1 MIPKHWD
8 GDRHRSWQLFLTVS
22 MQLSD
27 RLDHELQ
34 QEHELALID
43 YEILSRLAET
53 PDDRL
58 RMSELATRA
67 LVSRSRLTYRVDRLV
82 TVGFIRREECEDDRR
97 GMWAIMTEDGRSA
110 FEKARPDHQRSVDA
124 WFLDQFAPDEL
135 ASFTNVLARVA
146 EKLSPSSRPAI

>member
-1 MIPKHWD
+1 VIPKHWD
-8 GDRHRSWQLFLTVS
+8 GDRHRAWQLFLTVS

-34 QEHELALID
+34 QQHELALID

-53 PDDRL
+53 ADDRL
-58 RMSELATRA
+58 RMSELASRA

-82 TVGFIRREECEDDRR
+82 NVGFLRREECEDDRR
-97 GMWAIMTEDGRSA
+97 GMWAIMTEDGRKA
-110 FEKARPDHQRSVDA
+110 YEEARPDHQSSVDS

-135 ASFTNVLARVA
+135 SSFTTVLARVA
-146 EKLSPSSRPAI
+146 EKLSPSSHPAV

>member
-8 GDRHRSWQLFLTVS
+8 GDRHRAWQLFLTVS

-34 QEHELALID
+34 QQHELALID

-53 PDDRL
+53 SDDRL
-58 RMSELATRA
+58 RMSELASRA

-82 TVGFIRREECEDDRR
+82 DVGFIRREECEDDRR
-97 GMWAIMTEDGRSA
+97 GMWAIMTEDGRNA
-110 FEKARPDHQRSVDA
+110 YEQARPAHQSSVDS

-135 ASFTNVLARVA
+135 SSFTTVLARVA
-146 EKLSPSSRPAI
+146 EKLSPSSHPAV